1 MKRLANSI
9 RLFLMMALSLVAPGF
24 DLQSAPP
31 ARLPNIVLLYGDDI
45 GYGDL
50 GFNGATA
57 VKTPN
62 VDRLAR
68 EGLRFTSAY
77 STSATCT
84 PSRSQVDLS
93 ATLAALTGAKP
104 DPVTMADSMNV
115 LPALLGDSKTGR
127 AHLIEYAN
135 RLAIREGNW
144 KFIPPGRVNDGL
156 GPWTQV
162 TVPEPGFLFD
172 LAADPGETR
181 DLAAAHPAEIKALR
195 ELLARTRDSGRT
207 R

>member
-1 MKRLANSI
+1 MAFPVAIRSSRSCRVNDGYKDWANERLGNHKPAGPFRAGKHS
-9 RLFLMMALSLVAPGF
+9 LFEGGTRMPFVVRWPGRVKPGVTDALL
-24 DLQSAPP
+24 
-31 ARLPNIVLLYGDDI
+31 
-45 GYGDL
+45 
-50 GFNGATA
+50 
-57 VKTPN
+57 
-62 VDRLAR
+62 
-68 EGLRFTSAY
+68 
-77 STSATCT
+77 
-84 PSRSQVDLS
+84 SQVDLS

-104 DPVTMADSMNV
+104 DPVTMPDSMNV

-162 TVPEPGFLFD
+162 TVLEPGFLFD

-181 DLAAAHPAEIKALR
+181 DLAAAHPDKLKALR
-195 ELLARTRDSGRT
+195 ERLARTRDSGRT